1 MVFSSSVFFMAF
13 LPITLLLYFLIPERF
28 LKVRNLWLLI
38 ASLIFYGWGEPKYIA
53 VMAFSILFNYAMGRL
68 VGKSKPLLILCIAGN
83 LAILGFFKYTD
94 FVIETVNVVSGGG
107 LGLLNIALPI
117 GISFYTFQTMSYII
131 DVYRGKVLPQRDFI
145 AFAAYVTLFPQLIA
159 GPIVRYAD
167 VAEMLVGRK
176 TNLDQIAEGVRR
188 FIIGFGKKVLLA
200 NQVYVIWNEITLMP
214 VSEISTSAAWLGA
227 LAFTFQIYFDFSG
240 YSDMAIGLGKIFGF
254 DYLENFNYPY
264 ISRSITEFWRR
275 WHMSLSSWFKEYV
288 YIPLGG
294 NRKGLPRQILNI
306 AVVWA
311 LTGLWHGASWNF
323 VVWGMYFGVILILEK
338 LWILKWL
345 DKCPAL
351 VGHLYSLIL
360 IVLGWVIF
368 ALTDFGQMREYMQ
381 VMFGGAA
388 AFIDGDFKYLAW
400 SRIWVLIAC
409 TIGSTPLVKLVC
421 GRIAGTLSGVKNG
434 EVILGVLETVVLLSI
449 LALSIA
455 FLVSGSYNPFLYFRF

>member
-1 MVFSSSVFFMAF
+1 MAF

-53 VMAFSILFNYAMGRL
+53 VMAFSILFNYVMGRL
-68 VGKSKPLLILCIAGN
+68 VGKSRPLLILCIAGN

-94 FVIETVNVVSGGG
+94 FVIETVNGIFGGG

-323 VVWGMYFGVILILEK
+323 VAWGMYFGVILILEK

-345 DKCPAL
+345 EKCPAP

-381 VMFGGAA
+381 VMFGGTAD
-388 AFIDGDFKYLAW
+388 FVDGNFKYLAW

-434 EVILGVLETVVLLSI
+434 EVILGVLETVVLLGI